1 MKKIIN
7 VENSDTV
14 IDALKTS
21 DFFTCKQLD
30 NALKVK
36 YHGTAG
42 AIAPPVIKLKKQSG
56 TQLEATILTNTV
68 LLVVTFLITVF
79 FWLIAFFAYSKD
91 MPNITGIIISL
102 LAPSVMWALDIF
114 VTAQMS
120 KLIIDEI
127 KNITN

>member
-14 IDALKTS
+14 VDALKAS

-42 AIAPPVIKLKKQSG
+42 AIAPPVIKLKKQSD
-56 TQLEATILTNTV
+56 TQLEATILTNSV

-79 FWLIAFFAYSKD
+79 FWLIAFFAYSKNE
-91 MPNITGIIISL
+91 PNITGIIISL
-102 LAPSVMWALDIF
+102 LAPSVMWTLDIF